1 VLVEHSFRDLSSITV
16 STPGFPGFPTNDSHQ
31 NNDTSTA
38 ININKDSDDALF
50 VSGGSGDD
58 PSRSNFD
65 SNRFD
70 DARGVEDEGEES
82 LEEEQTCELREI
94 IGEVDGVEFL
104 ARWRV
109 FCGKQ
114 SVRAKSVNVE
124 ALIRTARVAQCQL

>member
-1 VLVEHSFRDLSSITV
+1 
-16 STPGFPGFPTNDSHQ
+16 
-31 NNDTSTA
+31 
-38 ININKDSDDALF
+38 

-58 PSRSNFD
+58 SSRSNFD

-70 DARGVEDEGEES
+70 DARGVEVEDEGEES
-82 LEEEQTCELREI
+82 LEEEQTRELREI

-114 SVRAKSVNVE
+114 RVRAKSVNVE
-124 ALIRTARVAQCQL
+124 ALMRTTRVAQCQL